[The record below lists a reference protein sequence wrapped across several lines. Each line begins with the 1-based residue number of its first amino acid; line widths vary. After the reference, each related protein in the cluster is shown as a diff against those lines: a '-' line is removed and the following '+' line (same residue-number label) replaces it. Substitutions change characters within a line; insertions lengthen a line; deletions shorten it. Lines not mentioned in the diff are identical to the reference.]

1 MLLSIDNPRLVIN
14 AQEFP
19 AHVVIMALRFE
30 EASGEVVVNYLD
42 GSRRVSQTIQPTRQ
56 LNILDGMVLHEF
68 VLPFW
73 ELHDRL
79 GRRGATG
86 GFHFVANSSF
96 RAQAANYGVRTL
108 DFTMQFPV
116 IGGGIL
122 RFSIGG
128 QEWDLANPT
137 FNPNAEMIPINRSY
151 GAGRGDEYQS
161 GPAGISNQRVP
172 DDVLINAYR
181 RVHQGMTNRTQATEI
196 ERRRQERIANFDL
209 REGPP
214 LEERA
219 QVQAEEDSLLTGGT
233 YREPPTRIP
242 APPGMVILTGDLGG
256 ALSPAEQR
264 RQERLA
270 QVQASEAMRA
280 ESNLVLA
287 PSRAPKAPP
296 RTRFE
301 RTPVDTDDPP
311 PDYKPPTNK
320 LGPDD

>member
-1 MLLSIDNPRLVIN
+1 MLLRLDNPRLVIN

-19 AHVVIMALRFE
+19 QHVVLMALRFE
-30 EASGEVVVNYLD
+30 DAPGEVTVNYLD
-42 GSRRVSQTIQPTRQ
+42 GSRRVSQTIQPTRR
-56 LNILDGMVLHEF
+56 LDILDGMVLHEF
-68 VLPFW
+68 VMPFW

-79 GRRGATG
+79 GRRAATG

-116 IGGGIL
+116 IGGGVL

-151 GAGRGDEYQS
+151 GAGRGDEYES

-172 DDVLINAYR
+172 DEVLINAYQR
-181 RVHQGMTNRTQATEI
+181 THRGMTNRSQATEI
-196 ERRRQERIANFDL
+196 ERRRQERLANFDL

-214 LEERA
+214 PEEPP
-219 QVQAEEDSLLTGGT
+219 QFQAPADDSILTGGT

-242 APPGMVILTGDLGG
+242 APPGVVILT
-256 ALSPAEQR
+256 PAEQR

-270 QVQASEAMRA
+270 QVQASEARQA
-280 ESNLVLA
+280 EGGLVVP
-287 PSRAPKAPP
+287 PSRAAKAPP

-301 RTPVDTDDPP
+301 RTPVDTEDPP
-311 PDYKPPTNK
+311 PDYKPPTNRF
-320 LGPDD
+320 GPDD